1 MAFTGAADVV
11 PARRL
16 IAGGAVLAAIANAAF
31 ALFATDLVTALPLRA
46 LSGAGIAAVY
56 PVAMKVLAG
65 WFRAERGLA
74 VGVLIGAITFGS
86 ALPHLLR
93 AAGTVAGLDW
103 RMVVLAATG
112 PCLAGAA
119 LAWWGVR
126 EGPLTTPAARL
137 SLRMARTALAERSVQ
152 LANLGYLGHMWEL
165 YAMWTWVPA
174 FIAASLALS
183 GDVNAESA
191 SGVAF
196 LVVAAGAIG
205 CVAAGALA
213 DRLGRTT
220 LTMAAMALS
229 GSSAIVA
236 GLLFGA
242 PTVVVLA
249 VLVVWGITVVAD
261 SAQFSTAVSEL
272 APPGTAGSA
281 LALQTAAGFLLTGVT
296 IVGVGLLDPGD
307 REHVVACLRHPGRSG
322 RWSGSWPCCGCV
334 DGPMPCAWPA
344 GGASPGCDA
353 GSGRSPVCRRHPRR
367 RIHFGRRTRGRARCA
382 SGRRPHTRS
391 RARPAAD
398 AARRAGRF
406 PHPCRSA
413 RDRRRC
419 GTARGPRRPS
429 P

>member
-1 MAFTGAADVV
+1 MRSPALPEPSGRWRQLAVLSVTLLLALVPWFSAASVAPLIAAEWQISRVETALLTVAVQLGFVVGALVIAFTGAADVV

-16 IAGGAVLAAIANAAF
+16 IAGGALLAAVANAAF
-31 ALFATDLVTALPLRA
+31 GLFAVDLLTALPLRA

-65 WFRAERGLA
+65 WFRGGRGLA
-74 VGVLIGAITFGS
+74 VGILTGAITFGT

-93 AAGTVAGLDW
+93 AGGAVAGLDW
-103 RMVVLAATG
+103 RMVVLSATV
-112 PCLAGAA
+112 PCLAAAA
-119 LAWWGVR
+119 LAWLTVR

-137 SLRMARTALAERSVQ
+137 SLRMARAALSERSVQ

-174 FIAASLALS
+174 FLAASLAIS
-183 GDVNAESA
+183 GQVSAEGA

-196 LVVAAGAIG
+196 LVVAAGSIG

-220 LTMAAMALS
+220 LTIAAMALS
-229 GSSAIVA
+229 GSSAIAA

-242 PTVVVLA
+242 PTAVLLA
-249 VLVVWGITVVAD
+249 VVVVWGITVIAD
-261 SAQFSTAVSEL
+261 SAQFSTAISEL

-307 REHVVACLRHPGRSG
+307 RSSWTLAFAILALGPLVGIVAMLRLRRRPDAVR
-322 RWSGSWPCCGCV
+322 
-334 DGPMPCAWPA
+334 MA
-344 GGASPGCDA
+344 GG
-353 GSGRSPVCRRHPRR
+353 RR
-367 RIHFGRRTRGRARCA
+367 
-382 SGRRPHTRS
+382 
-391 RARPAAD
+391 
-398 AARRAGRF
+398 
-406 PHPCRSA
+406 
-413 RDRRRC
+413 
-419 GTARGPRRPS
+419 
-429 P
+429 